1 VQPATHADGVRDAD
15 DVRDIEAWI
24 LRHVAEKVG
33 ADAVEPDAVLADLG
47 LSSRDALVLL
57 GDLQERLGRPVA
69 ATVFWQYPTARQ
81 LARHLTGTQ
90 EQPAAPVTRAA
101 RHDGE
106 PIAVIGMGCRF
117 PGATGPDA
125 FWRLLESGTDAVG
138 GDVPGH
144 PPLGR
149 PHGLLADVDQ
159 FDAEFFAVSAKE
171 AGHVDPQ
178 HRLLLEVAW
187 ETLED
192 AGVPPASLAGTRT
205 GVFVGISGSDYGR
218 LIAREPHLHSLHS
231 GTGQALSV
239 AANRISYALDLKGPS
254 VAVDTACSSS
264 LVALHLACR
273 SLRSGEADTALAGG
287 VNLLLTTDG
296 TEVFEQAGMMA
307 ADGRCKTFD
316 AAADGYVRAE
326 GCGLVLLKRLDAAVR
341 DGDRILAVVRGSA
354 VNQDGRSNGLTAPHG
369 GAQQD
374 VLRDA
379 LHDAGLVPSDVDY
392 VEAHGTGTP
401 LGDPIEAAA
410 LTAVLGEGRPAA
422 EPLMLGSVKTNIGHA
437 EAAAGIAGV
446 LKVVLM
452 LQHEHIPAHLHLHDR
467 NPRIPAD
474 APLSVPTTGQPW
486 PPRRGTRTAGV
497 SSFGFGGTNA
507 HVILQAAPP
516 LPASPA
522 RGAAGGNVRSA
533 HLVTVSAKTPAA
545 LAALATRYADRL
557 EQRPAPSLADF
568 TSSVHTGRSHHRHRA
583 AFAARTR
590 EEAVEQLRRIAG
602 GAAHR
607 GLHTGVRPPDTGQ
620 VAFLFSGQGSQYADM
635 GRQLYVTNAHFRTTL
650 LRCDEILRDLLGRSL
665 QTVLFPQ
672 PHERHL
678 LDETRHTQPALFS
691 LQYALAQ
698 LWTSWGVR
706 PDHLLGHSVGQLA
719 AACVAGVFDLEDG
732 LRLAA
737 ARGRLVQELSGP
749 GAMLAAFTG
758 EDAVRAALAAVP
770 DPSLAIA
777 AVNADT
783 NVTVAGTPAAV
794 AALEAHLVAGGVTVR
809 PVRSAL
815 AFHSPMMAAARDAFA
830 ELAAAV
836 TYRTPRLP
844 LVSDLDGRHFDDG
857 LRPDAAYWTRHLTST
872 IRYADGVQRLAAAG
886 CTTFV
891 EVGPGQ
897 VLLGAGRRVV
907 PGARWLASLR
917 TGAEDGDVLTDA
929 LAQFYTAGHD
939 LDWAGLHDGYRRRR
953 VDLPTYPFQRRRF
966 WLPTAGEPKPAA
978 ALIPT
983 QRGAEEHVA
992 HPTSAG
998 AGDRILAEL
1007 GQVVATLLESD
1018 SPIDE
1023 DMSFLELGA
1032 DSMTLFHTI
1041 QSIQRTFEV
1050 AIPIGL
1056 LFEEVNTLRRLADY
1070 ILHNAPSAVLAA
1082 REPAPAPPPAPAV
1095 APVPE
1100 SAFWTTTPPV
1110 PGGGGAVDRFLDV
1123 HAQVM
1128 DQAFELLRRRQPG
1141 TVQSVPGQSVPGQ
1154 SVPGQ
1159 SVPGQSVPGRLAA
1172 PVTGG
1177 ATAAGPGAAEGP
1189 VQASVQVPEQ
1199 RTAIP
1204 AAPAGTFVAF
1214 GPRTGGRSRKLTDA
1228 QLAFIAELSRA
1239 YCARTAGSRTQAA
1252 AERIGHA
1259 DVRHAPQPY
1268 LNLKET
1274 RYPIVVSRSHG
1285 AKVWDVDGNE
1295 YIDLTMGF
1303 GVNLFGHNEPF
1314 INEAVTAQLAEGMQ
1328 LGPHSPLV
1336 PEMTDLIRQLT
1347 GKQRVVY
1354 CNTGSEAV
1362 MVAVR
1367 LARAVT
1373 GRHRIAMFAGAYHGT
1388 ADPILARQ
1396 DIEGSSGES
1405 VPMAPGIPPE
1415 VSANALVLPYGDPAS
1430 LQVLRERAH
1439 ELAAVI
1445 VEPVQSRR
1453 PDIQPVGFLREVR
1466 EITAGAGTPLVFD
1479 EVITGFR
1486 MHQNGA
1492 QGIFGITADI
1502 TTYGKVVGGGM
1513 PIGIVAGDAKYL
1525 DAVDGGAWEFGDQP
1539 YPQSVRTFYSGTFCK
1554 HPLSLAAGRAVLR
1567 ELVRRGPALQ
1577 EGLNARTEA
1586 FGARLDAIFE
1596 AAGVPIRVARFG
1608 SLFRLRLVEE
1618 PAQSER
1624 AEIFHTMLVHRGL
1637 YIWEGRNCFLSL
1649 AHTDEDL
1656 DRIVAVV
1663 VKAADAMTANGLF
1676 PDARPILASANGHG
1690 SAGAR

>member
-1 VQPATHADGVRDAD
+1 MQPVTQADV
-15 DVRDIEAWI
+15 EAWI

-33 ADAVEPDAVLADLG
+33 AGTVEPDAVLADLG

-57 GDLQERLGRPVA
+57 GDLQQLLGRPVE
-69 ATVFWQYPTARQ
+69 ATVFWQYPTARL
-81 LARHLTGTQ
+81 LARHLTGAG
-90 EQPAAPVTRAA
+90 EPVAALERTAKPEVN
-101 RHDGE
+101 E

-125 FWRLLESGTDAVG
+125 FWQLLETGTDAVG

-159 FDAEFFAVSAKE
+159 FDAEFFAVSGKE

-192 AGVPPASLAGTRT
+192 AGVVPASLAGTRT

-218 LIAREPHLHSLHS
+218 LIAREPHLHTPYS

-264 LVALHLACR
+264 LVALHMACR
-273 SLRSGEADTALAGG
+273 SLRLGESETALAGG
-287 VNLLLTTDG
+287 VNLLLDTDG
-296 TEVFEQAGMMA
+296 TDVFEQAGMMA

-379 LHDAGLVPSDVDY
+379 LHDAGLAPGDVDY

-410 LTAVLGEGRPAA
+410 LTAVLGDGRPAS

-452 LQHEHIPAHLHLHDR
+452 LRHEHVPAHLHLCER

-474 APLSVPTTGQPW
+474 APLTVPSTGQPW
-486 PPRRGTRTAGV
+486 RPRRGTLTAGV

-507 HVILQAAPP
+507 HVILQAAPA
-516 LPASPA
+516 PAKPPA
-522 RGAAGGNVRSA
+522 NKGNVRTS

-545 LAALATRYADRL
+545 VAALAARYATRL
-557 EQRPAPSLADF
+557 EQRPAPSLADL
-568 TSSVHTGRSHHRHRA
+568 TASVHTGRSHFRYRV
-583 AFAARTR
+583 AFAARTG
-590 EEAVEQLRRIAG
+590 EEAAEQLHRIASG
-602 GAAHR
+602 TAHQ
-607 GLHTGVRPPDTGQ
+607 GLHPGERPPGGPGGI
-620 VAFLFSGQGSQYADM
+620 AFLFSGQGSQYADM
-635 GRQLYVTNAHFRTTL
+635 GRQLYVTNAGFRATL
-650 LRCDEILRDLLGRSL
+650 LGCDEILRDLIGRGL
-665 QTVLFPQ
+665 QTVLFPE
-672 PHERHL
+672 PAERHL
-678 LDETRHTQPALFS
+678 LDETRYTQPALFC
-691 LQYALAQ
+691 LQYALAR
-698 LWTSWGVR
+698 LWTGWGVH
-706 PDHLLGHSVGQLA
+706 PGHLLGHSVGELA

-732 LRLAA
+732 LRLVA
-737 ARGRLVQELSGP
+737 ARGRLVQERSAP

-758 EDAVRAALAAVP
+758 EDTVRAALAAVA

-777 AVNADT
+777 AVNAGT
-783 NVTVAGTPAAV
+783 NVTVAGTAEAV
-794 AALEAHLVAGGVTVR
+794 AAVEAHLTAAGVTVR
-809 PVRSAL
+809 PVKSTL

-830 ELAAAV
+830 DVAAAV
-836 TYRTPRLP
+836 TYGAPRIP
-844 LVSDLDGRHFDDG
+844 LVSDLDGRLFDDEY
-857 LRPDAAYWTRHLTST
+857 RPDAAYWTRHLTST
-872 IRYADGVQRLAAAG
+872 IRYADGVRRLAEAG

-907 PGARWLASLR
+907 SGARWLPSLR
-917 TGAEDGDVLTDA
+917 TGAEDGDVLTDS
-929 LAQFYTAGHD
+929 LAQLYAAGHD
-939 LDWAGLHDGYRRRR
+939 LDWAAFHDGFRRRR

-966 WLPTAGEPKPAA
+966 WLPTATLPKPAPA
-978 ALIPT
+978 SIPV

-992 HPTSAG
+992 QPTSAG
-998 AGDRILAEL
+998 ADARVLAEL
-1007 GQVVATLLESD
+1007 GQVVTTLLESD
-1018 SPIDE
+1018 APIDP

-1041 QSIQRTFEV
+1041 QSIQRTYEV
-1050 AIPIGL
+1050 VIPIGM
-1056 LFEEVNTLRRLADY
+1056 LFEEVNTLRRLAGY
-1070 ILHNAPSAVLAA
+1070 IVRNAPAAVLAL
-1082 REPAPAPPPAPAV
+1082 REPPPPAVPA
-1095 APVPE
+1095 PLPLISPP
-1100 SAFWTTTPPV
+1100 SAAAVLPPV
-1110 PGGGGAVDRFLDV
+1110 APGGGSAVDRFLDV

-1128 DQAFELLRRRQPG
+1128 DQAYELIRRRQPG
-1141 TVQSVPGQSVPGQ
+1141 AAPSAAPALPAPAVAPAP
-1154 SVPGQ
+1154 
-1159 SVPGQSVPGRLAA
+1159 AA
-1172 PVTGG
+1172 PV
-1177 ATAAGPGAAEGP
+1177 E
-1189 VQASVQVPEQ
+1189 QAVQ

-1204 AAPAGTFVAF
+1204 AAPQGTFVAF
-1214 GPRTGGRSRKLTDA
+1214 GPRTGGASRKLTDA
-1228 QLAFIAELSRA
+1228 QRAFIADLSSA
-1239 YCARTAGSRTQAA
+1239 YCARTAGSRAQAA
-1252 AERIGHA
+1252 AERLGHA

-1274 RYPIVVSRSHG
+1274 RYPIVVARSNG
-1285 AKVWDVDGNE
+1285 ARVWDVDGNE
-1295 YIDLTMGF
+1295 YVDLTMGF

-1314 INEAVTAQLAEGMQ
+1314 INEAITAQLADGMQ

-1336 PEMTDLIRQLT
+1336 PETTDLIRRLT
-1347 GKQRVVY
+1347 GKERVVY

-1430 LQVLRERAH
+1430 LQVLRERVH

-1453 PDIQPVGFLREVR
+1453 PDIQPVEFLREVR
-1466 EITAGAGTPLVFD
+1466 RITADAGTPFVFD

-1486 MHQNGA
+1486 MHPNGA
-1492 QGIFGITADI
+1492 QGLFGIAADI

-1513 PIGIVAGDAKYL
+1513 PIGVVAGDAKYL
-1525 DAVDGGAWEFGDQP
+1525 DAIDGGAWEFGDQP
-1539 YPQSVRTFYSGTFCK
+1539 YPQTVRTFFSGTFCK
-1554 HPLSLAAGRAVLR
+1554 HPLSMAAARAVLR

-1577 EGLNARTEA
+1577 EELNARTEA
-1586 FGARLDAIFE
+1586 FGARLDARFE
-1596 AAGVPIRVARFG
+1596 GAGVPIRVARFG

-1618 PAQSER
+1618 PANSER
-1624 AEIFHTMLVHRGL
+1624 SEIFHTMLVHDGL

-1656 DRIVAVV
+1656 DRIEAAV

-1676 PDARPILASANGHG
+1676 PGARLML
-1690 SAGAR
+1690 AGAL

>member
-1 VQPATHADGVRDAD
+1 MQPARHAATDAAA
-15 DVRDIEAWI
+15 VEAWI
-24 LRHVAEKVG
+24 LRHVAEKTG
-33 ADAVEPDAVLADLG
+33 TDSVEPDAVLADLG

-57 GDLQERLGRPVA
+57 GDLQEHLGRPVA

-81 LARHLTGTQ
+81 LARHLTGAG
-90 EQPAAPVTRAA
+90 EPAVNLPRPAAAA
-101 RHDGE
+101 DGG

-117 PGATGPDA
+117 PGADGPDA

-159 FDAEFFAVSAKE
+159 FDAEFFAISGKE

-187 ETLED
+187 ETLEH

-218 LIAREPHLHSLHS
+218 LLAREPHLHTPHS

-264 LVALHLACR
+264 LVALHMACR
-273 SLRSGEADTALAGG
+273 SLRLGESDTALAGG
-287 VNLLLTTDG
+287 VNLLLATDG
-296 TEVFEQAGMMA
+296 TDVFEQAGMMA

-341 DGDRILAVVRGSA
+341 DGDRVLAVVRGSA

-369 GAQQD
+369 GAQED

-379 LHDAGLVPSDVDY
+379 LHDAGLAPADVDY

-410 LTAVLGEGRPAA
+410 LAAVLGEGRPAG
-422 EPLMLGSVKTNIGHA
+422 EPLLLGSVKTNIGHA

-452 LQHEHIPAHLHLHDR
+452 LQHGHVPAHLHLRDR

-474 APLSVPTTGQPW
+474 APLTVPTTGQPW
-486 PPRRGTRTAGV
+486 RPRHGTLTAGV

-507 HVILQAAPP
+507 HVIVQAAPP
-516 LPASPA
+516 PTKSS
-522 RGAAGGNVRSA
+522 AGGNVRSA
-533 HLVTVSAKTPAA
+533 HLVTVSAKSPAA
-545 LAALATRYADRL
+545 LAALASRYADRL
-557 EQRPAPSLADF
+557 ERKPSLADL
-568 TSSVHTGRSHHRHRA
+568 TASVHTGRSHFRHRA

-590 EEAVEQLRRIAG
+590 EEAAEQLHRIG
-602 GAAHR
+602 TGTAHR
-607 GLHTGVRPPDTGQ
+607 GLHSGLRPPDGAGS

-635 GRQLYVTNAHFRTTL
+635 GRQLYVTNARFRDTI
-650 LRCDEILRDLLGRSL
+650 LRCDEVLRDLIGRSI

-672 PHERHL
+672 PGEQHL
-678 LDETRHTQPALFS
+678 LDETRYTQPALFCVE
-691 LQYALAQ
+691 YALAQ
-698 LWTSWGVR
+698 LWTSWGVT
-706 PDHLLGHSVGQLA
+706 PGHLLGHSVGELV

-732 LRLAA
+732 LRLVA
-737 ARGRLVQELSGP
+737 ARGRLVQECAAP

-758 EDAVRAALAAVP
+758 EDTVRAALAAVA

-783 NVTVAGTPAAV
+783 NVTVAGTAEAV
-794 AALEAHLVAGGVTVR
+794 AAVEAHLTAGGVTVR
-809 PVRSAL
+809 PVKSGL

-830 ELAAAV
+830 EAAEAV
-836 TYRTPRLP
+836 TYRAPRVP
-844 LVSDLDGRHFDDG
+844 LVSDLDGRYFDDTH
-857 LRPDAAYWTRHLTST
+857 RPDAGYWTRHLTST
-872 IRYADGVQRLAAAG
+872 IRYADGVRRIAEAG

-891 EVGPGQ
+891 EAGPGQ

-907 PGARWLASLR
+907 SGARWVASLR
-917 TGAEDGDVLTDA
+917 PGAEDGDVLTDS
-929 LAQFYTAGHD
+929 LAQLYAAGHD
-939 LDWAGLHDGYRRRR
+939 LDWAGIHDGFRRRR

-966 WLPTAGEPKPAA
+966 WLPTAAAPAV
-978 ALIPT
+978 IPI

-992 HPTSAG
+992 QPTSAG
-998 AGDRILAEL
+998 ADDRILAEL
-1007 GQVVATLLESD
+1007 GQVVTTLLESA
-1018 SPIDE
+1018 SPIDP

-1050 AIPIGL
+1050 VIPIGL
-1056 LFEEVNTLRRLADY
+1056 LFEEVNTLRRLAGY
-1070 ILHNAPSAVLAA
+1070 IADSAPAAVLAL
-1082 REPAPAPPPAPAV
+1082 REPSPAPLPVVTPAPGAV
-1095 APVPE
+1095 AAAVP
-1100 SAFWTTTPPV
+1100 SMPLPPLV
-1110 PGGGGAVDRFLDV
+1110 PGTAGVVDRFLDV

-1141 TVQSVPGQSVPGQ
+1141 GATP
-1154 SVPGQ
+1154 
-1159 SVPGQSVPGRLAA
+1159 AA
-1172 PVTGG
+1172 PASSAPPAPVA
-1177 ATAAGPGAAEGP
+1177 ATPAAAPA
-1189 VQASVQVPEQ
+1189 VPAQ

-1204 AAPAGTFVAF
+1204 AAPQGTFVAF
-1214 GPRTGGRSRKLTDA
+1214 GPRSGGNPRKLTDE
-1228 QLAFIAELSRA
+1228 QRAFIAGISRA
-1239 YCARTAGSRTQAA
+1239 YCARTAGSRAQAG
-1252 AERIGHA
+1252 AERLGHA

-1274 RYPIVVSRSHG
+1274 RYPIVVARSHG

-1314 INEAVTAQLAEGMQ
+1314 INEAITAQLADGMQ

-1347 GKQRVVY
+1347 GKERVVY

-1415 VSANALVLPYGDPAS
+1415 VSANVLVLPYGDPAS

-1453 PDIQPVGFLREVR
+1453 PDIQPVEFLREVR
-1466 EITAGAGTPLVFD
+1466 RITAGAGTPFIFD

-1492 QGIFGITADI
+1492 QGVFGITADI
-1502 TTYGKVVGGGM
+1502 TTYGKVLGGGM
-1513 PIGIVAGDAKYL
+1513 PIGVVAGDAKYL
-1525 DAVDGGAWEFGDQP
+1525 DAIDGGAWEFGDQP
-1539 YPQSVRTFYSGTFCK
+1539 YPQSVRTFFSGTFCK

-1577 EGLNARTEA
+1577 EQLNARTEA
-1586 FGARLDAIFE
+1586 FGAQLDAMFT
-1596 AAGVPIRVARFG
+1596 AADVPIRVARFG

-1624 AEIFHTMLVHRGL
+1624 TEIFHTMLVHDGL

-1649 AHTDEDL
+1649 AHTDDDL
-1656 DRIVAVV
+1656 DRIVAIV

-1676 PDARPILASANGHG
+1676 PGARTILA
-1690 SAGAR
+1690 GAVGEL

>member
-1 VQPATHADGVRDAD
+1 M
-15 DVRDIEAWI
+15 EAWI
-24 LRHVAEKVG
+24 VRHVAEKVG
-33 ADAVEPDAVLADLG
+33 AGAVEPDAVLADLG

-57 GDLQERLGRPVA
+57 GELQQLLGRPVE

-81 LARHLTGTQ
+81 LARHLTGAG
-90 EQPAAPVTRAA
+90 EPAALPRPSAPGGGA
-101 RHDGE
+101 GGAE
-106 PIAVIGMGCRF
+106 PIAVIGIGCRF

-159 FDAEFFAVSAKE
+159 FDAEFFAVSGKE

-192 AGVPPASLAGTRT
+192 AAVPPASLAGSRT

-218 LIAREPHLHSLHS
+218 LIAREPDLHTLHS

-264 LVALHLACR
+264 LVALHMACR
-273 SLRSGEADTALAGG
+273 SLRSGESDTALAGG
-287 VNLLLTTDG
+287 VNLLLDTAG

-379 LHDAGLVPSDVDY
+379 LHDAGLAPADVDY

-410 LTAVLGEGRPAA
+410 LAAVLGEGRPAS
-422 EPLMLGSVKTNIGHA
+422 EPLLLGSVKTNIGHA

-452 LQHEHIPAHLHLHDR
+452 LRHEHIPAHLHLRER

-474 APLSVPTTGQPW
+474 APLSVPTAGQPW
-486 PPRRGTRTAGV
+486 RPRRGTLTAGV

-507 HVILQAAPP
+507 HVIVQAPPAAPP
-516 LPASPA
+516 AAKPA
-522 RGAAGGNVRSA
+522 RAGGNVRST

-545 LAALATRYADRL
+545 LAALAGRYAARL
-557 EQRPAPSLADF
+557 EQRPAPTLADL
-568 TSSVHTGRSHHRHRA
+568 TAAVHTGRSHLRHRA

-590 EEAVEQLRRIAG
+590 EDAVEQLDRVAS

-607 GLHTGVRPPDTGQ
+607 GLHTGMRPPDGPGG

-635 GRQLYVTNAHFRTTL
+635 GRQLYVTNAGFRATL
-650 LRCDEILRDLLGRSL
+650 LHCDEILHDLIGRGL

-672 PHERHL
+672 PDERHL
-678 LDETRHTQPALFS
+678 LDETRYTQPALFC
-691 LQYALAQ
+691 LQYALAR
-698 LWTSWGVR
+698 LWAGWGVH

-732 LRLAA
+732 LRLVA
-737 ARGRLVQELSGP
+737 ARGRLVQEHSAP

-758 EDAVRAALAAVP
+758 EDTVRAALAAVA

-783 NVTVAGTPAAV
+783 NVTVAGAPDAVAAV
-794 AALEAHLVAGGVTVR
+794 AERLTADGVTVR
-809 PVRSAL
+809 PVKSGL
-815 AFHSPMMAAARDAFA
+815 AFHSPMMEPARARFA
-830 ELAAAV
+830 DVAAAV
-836 TYRTPRLP
+836 TYRAPRVP
-844 LVSDLDGRHFDDG
+844 LVSDLDGRHFDAG
-857 LRPDAAYWTRHLTST
+857 HRPDAAYWSRHLTST
-872 IRYADGVQRLAAAG
+872 IRYADGVRRLAEAG
-886 CTTFV
+886 CATYV
-891 EVGPGQ
+891 EIGPGQ

-907 PGARWLASLR
+907 SGARWLPSLR

-929 LAQFYTAGHD
+929 LAQLYAAGHD
-939 LDWAGLHDGYRRRR
+939 LDWAGLHEGFRRRR

-966 WLPTAGEPKPAA
+966 WLPTAHPPKPAPA
-978 ALIPT
+978 TIPV

-992 HPTSAG
+992 QPTSAG
-998 AGDRILAEL
+998 AEDRVLAEL
-1007 GQVVATLLESD
+1007 GQVVTTLLESD
-1018 SPIDE
+1018 APIDP

-1041 QSIQRTFEV
+1041 QSVQRTFEV
-1050 AIPIGL
+1050 VIPIGM
-1056 LFEEVNTLRRLADY
+1056 LFEQVNTLRRLAGY
-1070 ILHNAPSAVLAA
+1070 IMRTAPAAVLAL
-1082 REPAPAPPPAPAV
+1082 REPAPQPSQPAVSAAPAPLPVPPP
-1095 APVPE
+1095 VPPL
-1100 SAFWTTTPPV
+1100 A

-1128 DQAFELLRRRQPG
+1128 DQAYELLRRRQPEA
-1141 TVQSVPGQSVPGQ
+1141 PRPAA
-1154 SVPGQ
+1154 
-1159 SVPGQSVPGRLAA
+1159 AA
-1172 PVTGG
+1172 PAPAPAPALAPAPAPAPEVTGP
-1177 ATAAGPGAAEGP
+1177 AP
-1189 VQASVQVPEQ
+1189 

-1204 AAPAGTFVAF
+1204 AAPQGTFVAF
-1214 GPRTGGRSRKLTDA
+1214 GPRTGGRSRTLTDA
-1228 QLAFIAELSRA
+1228 QRAFVAELSRA
-1239 YCARTAGSRTQAA
+1239 YVARTAGSRAQAA
-1252 AERIGHA
+1252 AERLGHA

-1274 RYPIVVSRSHG
+1274 RYPIVVTRSRG
-1285 AKVWDVDGNE
+1285 ARVWDVDGNE

-1314 INEAVTAQLAEGMQ
+1314 ITEAISAQLADGMQ

-1336 PEMTDLIRQLT
+1336 PETTDLIRQLT

-1373 GRHRIAMFAGAYHGT
+1373 GRHRIALFAGAYHGT

-1396 DIEGSSGES
+1396 DIEGASGES

-1453 PDIQPVGFLREVR
+1453 PDVQPVEFLREVR
-1466 EITAGAGTPLVFD
+1466 RITADAGTPFVFD

-1486 MHQNGA
+1486 MHPNGA
-1492 QGIFGITADI
+1492 QGVFGITADI
-1502 TTYGKVVGGGM
+1502 TTYGKVAGGGM

-1525 DAVDGGAWEFGDQP
+1525 DAIDGGAWEFGDQP
-1539 YPQSVRTFYSGTFCK
+1539 YPQTVRTFYSGTFCK
-1554 HPLSLAAGRAVLR
+1554 HPLSLAAARAVLR

-1586 FGARLDAIFE
+1586 LGARLDAMFE
-1596 AAGVPIRVARFG
+1596 GAGVPIRVARFG

-1618 PAQSER
+1618 PANSER
-1624 AEIFHTMLVHRGL
+1624 SEIFHTMLVHDGL

-1649 AHTDEDL
+1649 AHTDEDV

-1663 VKAADAMTANGLF
+1663 VKAADAMTVNGLF
-1676 PDARPILASANGHG
+1676 PGARPILAAANGHPA
-1690 SAGAR
+1690 AGEL

>member
-1 VQPATHADGVRDAD
+1 MQPATHAATDAAA
-15 DVRDIEAWI
+15 VEAWI
-24 LRHVAEKVG
+24 LRHVAARTG
-33 ADAVEPDAVLADLG
+33 AGPVEPDAVLADLG

-57 GDLQERLGRPVA
+57 GDLQQLLGRTIE

-81 LARHLTGTQ
+81 LARHLTGTG
-90 EQPAAPVTRAA
+90 EPAALPRPAGPTAGGGP
-101 RHDGE
+101 GE
-106 PIAVIGMGCRF
+106 PIAVIGIGCRF
-117 PGATGPDA
+117 PGATGPEA
-125 FWRLLESGTDAVG
+125 FWKLLESGTDAVG

-187 ETLED
+187 ETLEH

-239 AANRISYALDLKGPS
+239 AANRISYTLGLKGPS

-273 SLRSGEADTALAGG
+273 SLRSGESDTALAGG
-287 VNLLLTTDG
+287 VNLLLDTAG

-379 LHDAGLVPSDVDY
+379 LHDAGLAPADIDY

-410 LTAVLGEGRPAA
+410 LAAVLGDGRPAS
-422 EPLMLGSVKTNIGHA
+422 EPLLLGSVKTNIGHA

-452 LQHEHIPAHLHLHDR
+452 LRHEHIPAHLHLRER
-467 NPRIPAD
+467 NPRIPAG
-474 APLSVPTTGQPW
+474 APLSVPAAGQPW
-486 PPRRGTRTAGV
+486 RPRRGTLTAGV

-507 HVILQAAPP
+507 HVIVQAPP
-516 LPASPA
+516 GTQPATKPA
-522 RGAAGGNVRSA
+522 AKATAKATAGGNVRST

-545 LAALATRYADRL
+545 LAALAARYADRL
-557 EQRPAPSLADF
+557 EQRPAPSLADL
-568 TSSVHTGRSHHRHRA
+568 TAAVHTGRSHFRHRA

-590 EEAVEQLRRIAG
+590 EEAIEQLHRIASG
-602 GAAHR
+602 TAHR
-607 GLHTGVRPPDTGQ
+607 GLHAGVRPPDGAGG

-635 GRQLYVTNAHFRTTL
+635 GRQLYVTNAGFRATL
-650 LRCDEILRDLLGRSL
+650 LRCDEILRDLIGRSL

-672 PHERHL
+672 PDERHL
-678 LDETRHTQPALFS
+678 LDETRYTQPALFC

-698 LWTSWGVR
+698 LWAGWGVR
-706 PDHLLGHSVGQLA
+706 PAHLLGHSVGQLA

-732 LRLAA
+732 LRLVA
-737 ARGRLVQELSGP
+737 ARGRLVQEHSAP

-758 EDAVRAALAAVP
+758 EDTVRAALAAVA
-770 DPSLAIA
+770 DPSLAVA

-783 NVTVAGTPAAV
+783 NVTVAGTPEAVAAV
-794 AALEAHLVAGGVTVR
+794 AARLTAAGVTVR
-809 PVRSAL
+809 PVKSGL
-815 AFHSPMMAAARDAFA
+815 AFHSPMMAPARDAFA
-830 ELAAAV
+830 EVAAAL
-836 TYRTPRLP
+836 TYRAPRVP
-844 LVSDLDGRHFDDG
+844 LVSDLDGRHFDD
-857 LRPDAAYWTRHLTST
+857 LHRPDAAYWTRHLTST
-872 IRYADGVQRLAAAG
+872 IRHADGVRRLAGSG
-886 CTTFV
+886 CATFV

-897 VLLGAGRRVV
+897 VLIGAGRRVV
-907 PGARWLASLR
+907 SGARWLPSLR

-929 LAQFYTAGHD
+929 LAQLYAAGHD
-939 LDWAGLHDGYRRRR
+939 LDWAGLHEGFRRRH

-966 WLPTAGEPKPAA
+966 WLPTAHPPEPAPAT
-978 ALIPT
+978 IPV

-992 HPTSAG
+992 QPTSAG
-998 AGDRILAEL
+998 AEDRVLAEL
-1007 GQVVATLLESD
+1007 GQVVTTLLESD
-1018 SPIDE
+1018 TPIDP

-1041 QSIQRTFEV
+1041 QSVQRTFEV
-1050 AIPIGL
+1050 VVPIGM
-1056 LFEEVNTLRRLADY
+1056 LFEEVNTLRRLAGY
-1070 ILHNAPSAVLAA
+1070 IMRTAPAAVLAL
-1082 REPAPAPPPAPAV
+1082 REPAPPALPMSPVSAASPLPAAPA
-1095 APVPE
+1095 AL
-1100 SAFWTTTPPV
+1100 PPLA

-1128 DQAFELLRRRQPG
+1128 DQAYELLRRRQPAAAG
-1141 TVQSVPGQSVPGQ
+1141 AGLVPPAAGGVP
-1154 SVPGQ
+1154 PA
-1159 SVPGQSVPGRLAA
+1159 PAA
-1172 PVTGG
+1172 PPAAPAAE
-1177 ATAAGPGAAEGP
+1177 ATAPAP
-1189 VQASVQVPEQ
+1189 

-1204 AAPAGTFVAF
+1204 AAPQGTFVAF

-1228 QLAFIAELSRA
+1228 QRAFIAELSRA
-1239 YCARTAGSRTQAA
+1239 YIARTCGSRAQAA
-1252 AERIGHA
+1252 AERLGHA

-1274 RYPIVVSRSHG
+1274 RYPIVVTRSQG
-1285 AKVWDVDGNE
+1285 ARVWDVDGNE
-1295 YIDLTMGF
+1295 YLDLTMGF

-1314 INEAVTAQLAEGMQ
+1314 INEAITAQLADGMQ

-1336 PEMTDLIRQLT
+1336 PETTDLIRQLT

-1396 DIEGSSGES
+1396 DIEGASGES

-1430 LQVLRERAH
+1430 LQVLRERAD

-1453 PDIQPVGFLREVR
+1453 PDVQPVEFLREVR
-1466 EITAGAGTPLVFD
+1466 RITAGAGIPFVFD

-1486 MHQNGA
+1486 THPNGA
-1492 QGIFGITADI
+1492 QGVFGITADI
-1502 TTYGKVVGGGM
+1502 TTYGKVAGGGM

-1539 YPQSVRTFYSGTFCK
+1539 YPQTVRTFFSGTFCK
-1554 HPLSLAAGRAVLR
+1554 HPLSLAAARAVLR

-1586 FGARLDAIFE
+1586 FGARLDAMFE
-1596 AAGVPIRVARFG
+1596 GAGVPIRVARFG

-1618 PAQSER
+1618 PANSER
-1624 AEIFHTMLVHRGL
+1624 SEIFHTMLVHDGL

-1676 PDARPILASANGHG
+1676 PGARPILAAADGHAA
-1690 SAGAR
+1690 AGEL